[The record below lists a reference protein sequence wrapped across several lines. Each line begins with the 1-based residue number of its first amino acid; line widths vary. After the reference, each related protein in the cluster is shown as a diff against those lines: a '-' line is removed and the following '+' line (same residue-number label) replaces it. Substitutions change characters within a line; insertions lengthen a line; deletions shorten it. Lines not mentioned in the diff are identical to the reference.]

1 MALLQAQEMTYTQV
15 QQLRKELSIAF
26 LSASALEV
34 HGPHLPLGMDMFMA
48 RWMAE
53 ETARRFA
60 EAHPDWTVALYPHI
74 PLGTDEVLLPGTVDG
89 TQQTVYRA
97 LLAHGASLAQAG
109 FGYAVVTNGHG
120 GARHAAAV
128 EAACRT
134 ASRRYGIRM
143 FSPSIAVLHGIV
155 TGGRHHQI
163 ESNLGRPLTEEE
175 RQGLLQ
181 GEHAGTMETSFA
193 LAERAEQVDGT
204 YRELERMA
212 PPSFKPL
219 AFVGRMAAP
228 LFGGGSGR
236 VQEISDR
243 LAGGI
248 GWTLNTR
255 YGYGGERV
263 SYRGDPSAASADLGH
278 AIRETMV
285 QGCLDYAEKVTGGE
299 LAAED
304 VRSIASDPAIIQPGF
319 WQRLG
324 LFSALALGAAG
335 FIWALRRG

>member
-1 MALLQAQEMTYTQV
+1 MPLIQAPEMTYTQV
-15 QQLRKELSIAF
+15 QQLRRNRSIAF

-34 HGPHLPLGMDMFMA
+34 HGPHLPLGMDMFA
-48 RWMAE
+48 ACWMAE

-60 EAHPDWTVALYPHI
+60 EAHPDWTVVRYPHI
-74 PLGTDEVLLPGTVDG
+74 PLGTDELPLPGSMDG

-109 FGYAVVTNGHG
+109 FGYAVVMNGHG

-128 EAACRT
+128 EAACRV
-134 ASRRYGIRM
+134 ASRCYGIQM
-143 FSPSIAVLHGIV
+143 FSPSIAVLHGVV
-155 TGGRHHQI
+155 TGARHGQI

-175 RQGLLQ
+175 RQGLIN

-193 LAERAEQVDGT
+193 LAERAEQVEGT
-204 YRELERMA
+204 YRDLHQFG
-212 PPSFKPL
+212 PPSVRPL
-219 AFVGRMAAP
+219 AFVGRALAP
-228 LFGGGSGR
+228 LFGARSGR
-236 VQEISDR
+236 VKEISES

-248 GWTLNTR
+248 GWLLNAHH
-255 YGYGGERV
+255 GYGGPPV
-263 SYRGDPSAASADLGH
+263 TYQGDPSAASAELGH
-278 AIRETMV
+278 AIRETMI

-299 LAAED
+299 LAAEE

-324 LFSALALGAAG
+324 LVSVLALVAAA
-335 FIWALRRG
+335 FVWALRRG

>member
-1 MALLQAQEMTYTQV
+1 MALLQAEEMTYTQV
-15 QQLRKELSIAF
+15 QQLRKDCSIAF

-34 HGPHLPLGMDMFMA
+34 HGPHLPLGMDMFAA

-60 EAHPDWTVALYPHI
+60 EAHPDWTVVLYPHI
-74 PLGTDEVLLPGTVDG
+74 PLGTDELPLPGSVDG

-120 GARHAAAV
+120 GPRHASAV
-128 EAACRT
+128 EAACRV
-134 ASRRYGIRM
+134 ASRRDGIRM

-155 TGGRHHQI
+155 TGGRHGQI

-175 RQGLLQ
+175 RQGLLN

-193 LAERAEQVDGT
+193 LAERAEQVEES
-204 YRELERMA
+204 YRELKQA
-212 PPSFKPL
+212 GPPSFGPL
-219 AFVGRMAAP
+219 AFVGRVLAP
-228 LFGGGSGR
+228 LLGGSGR
-236 VQEISDR
+236 VQEVSDS
-243 LAGGI
+243 LAGGV
-248 GWTLNTR
+248 GWLLNAR
-255 YGYGGERV
+255 YGYGGPPV
-263 SYRGDPSAASADLGH
+263 TYYGDPSAASADLGH
-278 AIRETMV
+278 AIRETMI

-324 LFSALALGAAG
+324 LLSVLALGAVG
-335 FIWALRRG
+335 FVWALRRG